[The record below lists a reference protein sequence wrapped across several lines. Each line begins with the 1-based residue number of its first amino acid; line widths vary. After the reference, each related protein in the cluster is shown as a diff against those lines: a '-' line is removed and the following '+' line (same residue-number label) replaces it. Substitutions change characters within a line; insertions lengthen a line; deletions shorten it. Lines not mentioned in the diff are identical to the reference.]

1 MLLAISLVCAVG
13 AVIVYFQTP
22 SIQSQHQIMRIGTT
36 SMEPTLM
43 QCAIIMV
50 DLNVNIADL
59 KTDYLNS
66 DIIAFHH
73 PNNPPMSLS

>member
-1 MLLAISLVCAVG
+1 
-13 AVIVYFQTP
+13 
-22 SIQSQHQIMRIGTT
+22 
-36 SMEPTLM
+36 M